1 MPTTVA
7 VIEATAGK
15 RMSFYIVDCGLSSDD
30 KEKMKKAFPPS
41 NGRVTMNFI
50 ELPDRSKGRQ
60 DPSWAKIDAVGHL
73 PTEWVLLLDSDILVR
88 HDLGELWNLNLQGKM
103 FAAVRDIG
111 FPMGH
116 EGVQRGPY
124 FNAGVMLIDL
134 AKFRTR
140 LDSLVE
146 VVGERPQTAYKD
158 QDALNVF
165 NGEWQE
171 IGVEWNATGLGTYAK
186 MHAADRAAVWP
197 NGELDK
203 LKRSAKIV
211 HFTGPVHPS
220 LSRVLDKYNQPWTSK
235 PWGCAGAPGHPFASD
250 WFAVL
255 GRTAWKDWVRSKE
268 RERDMMDAE
277 QRVIDEGVKEFKERV
292 KAARKLFECE

>member
-1 MPTTVA
+1 MPTAVA
-7 VIEATAGK
+7 VISEIEATAGK
-15 RMSFYIVDCGLSSDD
+15 WMSFYIVDCGLSFND
-30 KEKMKKAFPPS
+30 KETMKEVFPPS
-41 NGRVTMNFI
+41 NRRVTISFI
-50 ELPDRSKGRQ
+50 ELPDGSDGSKGRQ
-60 DPSWAKIDAVGHL
+60 DPSWAKIDALGHL
-73 PTEWVLLLDSDILVR
+73 PIEWVLLLDSDILVC
-88 HDLGELWNLNLQGKM
+88 HDLGELWNLDLQGKP
-103 FAAVRDIG
+103 FAAARDVG

-116 EGVQRGPY
+116 EGVQRGGPY

-158 QDALNVF
+158 QDALDDF
-165 NGEWQE
+165 FHGEWQE

-220 LSRVLDKYNQPWTSK
+220 LSRVLDEYNQPWTSK
-235 PWGCAGAPGHPFASD
+235 PWGYAGAPGHPFASD
-250 WFAVL
+250 WFCSTWENGVERL
-255 GRTAWKDWVRSKE
+255 GRV
-268 RERDMMDAE
+268 
-277 QRVIDEGVKEFKERV
+277 Q
-292 KAARKLFECE
+292 